1 MTGLRALCLSILLA
15 PMAVA
20 QEAGERL
27 WAVDVENILT
37 ANGYTGVGQPRVGPD
52 GIIYVGADSLYALH
66 PDGRVK
72 WTAPV
77 WVGTIDL
84 GADGTVY
91 AASGHTV
98 HAFHPDGAPKWSF
111 TDPGG
116 WGITTGPTVG
126 PDGNVYAVTIQG
138 GLGAFSL
145 TPEGELRWNVPGFFT
160 SDGVESARVAFGP
173 DNMYYADGT
182 LNVEGCPSPYDGL
195 VSISLDGD
203 LEWCHAISGVFDP
216 PNGVVATLDGRGIV
230 QQNAL
235 PGIDMQA
242 YRPDGERDWVQ
253 TFRTDGIGVGPDN
266 HLYMFVVTTLVSL
279 TADGEPRWSMWQPI
293 NNFPQDPVVAPDLS
307 AIISGSSYG
316 FGNNG
321 IIIAAD
327 PEDGQTLWD
336 IPVTGPSAGA
346 GGPAAFSPDGAVV
359 YVPINTLSHEEP
371 DQLWAIRVAAD
382 RSTGTGEPPAAP
394 ALALSAPAPSPT
406 RGVSRLTLSLDEAQA
421 VTVAVY
427 DALGRRVVVLQDGTL
442 AAGTHPLSVDAAALP
457 AGIYVVRAETAGAA
471 ATQRLVV
478 MR

>member
-1 MTGLRALCLSILLA
+1 MTALRAASLFVLLV
-15 PMAVA
+15 PMAAA

-37 ANGYTGVGQPRVGPD
+37 ANGYTGVGQPRVAPD
-52 GIIYVGADSLYALH
+52 GTIYVGADSLYALF

-72 WTAPV
+72 WTAPILAGLID
-77 WVGTIDL
+77 VGP
-84 GADGTVY
+84 DGTVY
-91 AASGHTV
+91 TSSVHTV
-98 HAFHPDGAPKWSF
+98 YAYAPDGTERWRF

-145 TPEGELRWNVPGFFT
+145 TPDGELRWSVPGFIT
-160 SDGVESARVAFGP
+160 SDGRESGRVAFGP
-173 DNMYYADGT
+173 DNLYYADGT
-182 LNVEGCPSPYDGL
+182 LGVEGCDAPYDGL
-195 VSISLDGD
+195 VSISLDGEV
-203 LEWCHAISGVFDP
+203 EWCHAISGVFDP
-216 PNGVVATLDGRGIV
+216 PNGVVATLDGRGII

-253 TFRTDGIGVGPDN
+253 TFRTDGIGVGPDS

-279 TADGEPRWSMWQPI
+279 TADGEPRWSAWQPI
-293 NNFPQDPVVAPDLS
+293 NNFPQDPVVAPDRS
-307 AIISGSSYG
+307 AVVAGSSYG

-327 PEDGQTLWD
+327 PADGQTLWS

-359 YVPINTLSHEEP
+359 YVPINTISHEEP
-371 DQLWAIRVAAD
+371 DQLWAIRVADERTTGAD
-382 RSTGTGEPPAAP
+382 APPPA

-406 RGVSRLTLSLDEAQA
+406 RGTARLTLSLREAQS

-427 DALGRRVVVLQDGTL
+427 DALGRRLAVLADGPL
-442 AAGTHPLSVDAAALP
+442 AAGTHPVALDAATLAP
-457 AGIYVVRAETAGAA
+457 GVYTIRAETTGAA
-471 ATQRLVV
+471 VQQRLVV
-478 MR
+478 AR